1 MNKGISKLTGYASK
15 LDFLFRLRVRVFW
28 KWLVYRR
35 AELISLTLQM
45 TAAQIY
51 RMTAKL
57 PFIYPEFLYRLEIF
71 FQQAQLA
78 G

>member
-1 MNKGISKLTGYASK
+1 MPVSWISYLGCGLGVCGNGSYQ
-15 LDFLFRLRVRVFW
+15 
-28 KWLVYRR
+28 R

-51 RMTAKL
+51 CMTAKL
-57 PFIYPEFLYRLEIF
+57 PFILEFLYRLEIF